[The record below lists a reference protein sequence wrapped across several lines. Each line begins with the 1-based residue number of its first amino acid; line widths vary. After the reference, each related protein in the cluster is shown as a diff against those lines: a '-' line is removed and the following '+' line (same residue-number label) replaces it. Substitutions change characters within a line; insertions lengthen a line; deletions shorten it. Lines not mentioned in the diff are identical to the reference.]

1 VQADQS
7 ESRPSLPRTPAQSTA
22 SSSVVPD
29 PYPAGYTRYVLFMV
43 LLTMI
48 FSNVDRTILSI
59 LVEPIKTDFQ
69 LSDTQMG
76 WLLGPAFAVVYTIL
90 CLPLGRYADTTGIR
104 RNIVAYSLFVWS
116 LFTCGTSFVT
126 GYAQL
131 FVMRMG
137 VGVGEAGGT
146 SPSVS
151 MLSDYLT
158 PAKRARGISVVSIGA
173 VLGMG
178 IGMVVGGWVSERWG
192 WRNAFLAAGLPGVL
206 LAILYRFTI
215 VEPKRGG
222 SEGRKVVE
230 APALW
235 PGLKLLLATRTYQF
249 ILAANAFSLFASM
262 GRNLW
267 EPAFLMRTY
276 DMGQFEAGAWYF
288 LTAPLPSMFGIFLG
302 GFFAD
307 RLGARDPRWFL
318 WVPALGQFASVP
330 LLTIFLLW
338 PETDLIRMP
347 AFMSAAGLPTMPVAL
362 VWGLFGSVIGGAY
375 TAPFMSTVQGVSPL
389 RMRAFAAAVS
399 TLVTTLVG
407 LAAGPL
413 LVGVIADSFE
423 ERFGE
428 DALRYSLLVP
438 TLTPLIAAVICLFG
452 ARFVGADLA
461 RARST
466 DR

>member
-1 VQADQS
+1 MNAD
-7 ESRPSLPRTPAQSTA
+7 RPVAPSPASPGF
-22 SSSVVPD
+22 VPD
-29 PYPAGYTRYVLFMV
+29 PYSPFYTRYVLFMV

-59 LVEPIKTDFQ
+59 LVEPIKQDFQ
-69 LSDTQMG
+69 LTDTQMG

-90 CLPLGRYADTTGIR
+90 CLPLGRYADTTGVR

-116 LFTCGTSFVT
+116 LFTCSTAFVT
-126 GYAQL
+126 SYLQL
-131 FVMRMG
+131 FVARMG

-158 PAKRARGISVVSIGA
+158 PARRAQGISVVSIGA

-178 IGMVVGGWVSERWG
+178 IGMVLGGWVSEHFG
-192 WRNAFLAAGLPGVL
+192 WRNAFLAAGLPGIL
-206 LAILYRFTI
+206 LAIAYRFTI
-215 VEPKRGG
+215 KEPARGA
-222 SEGRKVVE
+222 SEGRK
-230 APALW
+230 AGATALW
-235 PGLKLLLATRTYQF
+235 PNVKLLLSMRTYQF
-249 ILAANAFSLFASM
+249 ILAANAFSLFSSM

-276 DMGQFEAGAWYF
+276 GMGQFEAGAWYF

-302 GFFAD
+302 GYFAD
-307 RLGARDPRWFL
+307 RLGARDTRWYL
-318 WVPALGQFASVP
+318 WVPALAHLVSVP
-330 LLTIFLLW
+330 ILTVFLLW
-338 PETDLIRMP
+338 PETDLIPMP
-347 AFMSAAGLPTMPVAL
+347 SFMVAAGLATMPVAL

-375 TAPFMSTVQGVSPL
+375 TAPFMSTIQGISPL

-413 LVGVIADSFE
+413 LVGVIADGFE
-423 ERFGE
+423 GRFGQ

-438 TLTPLIAAVICLFG
+438 TLTPLISTVICLAG
-452 ARFVGADLA
+452 ARYVGADLA
-461 RARST
+461 RARGT

>member
-1 VQADQS
+1 MSAA
-7 ESRPSLPRTPAQSTA
+7 RPVSPPSPT
-22 SSSVVPD
+22 SSIPD
-29 PYPAGYTRYVLFMV
+29 PYSPLYTRYVLFMV

-59 LVEPIKTDFQ
+59 LVEPIKEDFQ
-69 LSDTQMG
+69 LTDTQMG
-76 WLLGPAFAVVYTIL
+76 WLLGPAFAVVYTML
-90 CLPLGRYADTTGIR
+90 CLPIGRYADTIGVR

-116 LFTCGTSFVT
+116 LFTCSTAFVT
-126 GYAQL
+126 SYAQL
-131 FVMRMG
+131 FIARMG

-192 WRNAFLAAGLPGVL
+192 WRNAFLAAGLPGLVL
-206 LAILYRFTI
+206 AVLYRFTI
-215 VEPKRGG
+215 QEPARGA
-222 SEGRKVVE
+222 SEGRK
-230 APALW
+230 AGATAFLPN
-235 PGLKLLLATRTYQF
+235 LKLLLSMRTFQF
-249 ILAANAFSLFASM
+249 ILAANALSLFSSM

-276 DMGQFEAGAWYF
+276 QMGQFEAGAWYF
-288 LTAPLPSMFGIFLG
+288 LTSPLPSMLGIFLG
-302 GFFAD
+302 GYLAD
-307 RLGARDPRWFL
+307 RLGALDKRWYL
-318 WVPALGQFASVP
+318 WVPALAHLLSVP
-330 LLTIFLLW
+330 ILTIFLLW
-338 PETDLIRMP
+338 PETDLIPMP
-347 AFMSAAGLPTMPVAL
+347 SFMAAMGLATMPVAL
-362 VWGLFGSVIGGAY
+362 IWSLFGSVIGGAY
-375 TAPFMSTVQGVSPL
+375 TAPFMATIQGISPL
-389 RMRAFAAAVS
+389 RMRAFASAVS

-413 LVGVIADSFE
+413 LVGIIADGFE
-423 ERFGE
+423 VRFGN

-438 TLTPLIAAVICLFG
+438 TLTPLLSTVICLFG
-452 ARFVGADLA
+452 ARFVAPDLA

>member
-1 VQADQS
+1 MDAHRTS
-7 ESRPSLPRTPAQSTA
+7 SLPPATA
-22 SSSVVPD
+22 AVVPD
-29 PYPAGYTRYVLFMV
+29 PYPPAYTSYVLFMV

-59 LVEPIKTDFQ
+59 LVEPIKADFA

-76 WLLGPAFAVVYTIL
+76 WLLGPAFAIVHAGL
-90 CLPLGRYADTTGIR
+90 CLPLGRYADTTGVR
-104 RNIVAYSLFVWS
+104 RSIVAGSLFVWS
-116 LFTCGTSFVT
+116 LFTCGTAYVT
-126 GYAQL
+126 GFLQL
-131 FVMRMG
+131 FIMRMG

-173 VLGMG
+173 VLGLG
-178 IGMVVGGWVSERWG
+178 LGMVMGGWISERWG
-192 WRNAFLAAGLPGVL
+192 WRNAFLSAGLPGIVL
-206 LAILYRFTI
+206 ALLYRFTI
-215 VEPKRGG
+215 QEPRRGG
-222 SEGRKVVE
+222 SEGRRTTT
-230 APALW
+230 APALI
-235 PGLKLLLATRTYQF
+235 PGLRSLLATRTFQF
-249 ILAANAFSLFASM
+249 ILVANGISLFASM

-276 DMGQFEAGAWYF
+276 DMGPFEAGAWYF

-302 GFFAD
+302 GYFAD
-307 RLGARDPRWFL
+307 RLGARDTRWFL
-318 WVPALGQFASVP
+318 WVPAVGQLISVP

-338 PETDLIRMP
+338 PETDLIPMP
-347 AFMSAAGLPTMPVAL
+347 QFMVAAGLPTLPVAL
-362 VWGLFGSVIGGAY
+362 IWGLFGSLLGGAY

-389 RMRAFAAAVS
+389 RMRAFAASVS

-407 LAAGPL
+407 HGIGPL
-413 LVGVIADSFE
+413 LVGMIADGFE
-423 ERFGE
+423 TRFGE

-438 TLTPLIAAVICLFG
+438 TLTPLLAAVVCIAG
-452 ARFVGADLA
+452 ARFVGADLE
-461 RARST
+461 RARQM

>member
-1 VQADQS
+1 MSVD
-7 ESRPSLPRTPAQSTA
+7 RPVSPAPA
-22 SSSVVPD
+22 SSAASAD
-29 PYPAGYTRYVLFMV
+29 PYPSLYTRYVLFMV

-48 FSNVDRTILSI
+48 FSNIDRTILSI
-59 LVEPIKTDFQ
+59 LVEPIKQEFKLT
-69 LSDTQMG
+69 DTQIG
-76 WLLGPAFAVVYTIL
+76 LLLGPAFAVVYTLL
-90 CLPLGRYADTTGIR
+90 CLPLGRYADTTGVR

-116 LFTCGTSFVT
+116 LFTCGTAYVSSYV
-126 GYAQL
+126 QL

-178 IGMVVGGWVSERWG
+178 IGMVLGGWVSERYG
-192 WRNAFLAAGLPGVL
+192 WRNAFLAAGIPGVV
-206 LAILYRFTI
+206 LALVYRFTI
-215 VEPKRGG
+215 QEPRRGG
-222 SEGRKVVE
+222 SEGRQ
-230 APALW
+230 ASSANFW
-235 PGLKLLLATRTYQF
+235 PNLRTLLGTRTYQF

-276 DMGQFEAGAWYF
+276 HMGPFEAGSWYF
-288 LTAPLPSMFGIFLG
+288 LTAPVPSMIGIFLG
-302 GFFAD
+302 GYFAD
-307 RLGARDPRWFL
+307 RLGARDTRWFL
-318 WVPALGQFASVP
+318 WVPALGQLVSVP
-330 LLTIFLLW
+330 LLVVFLLW
-338 PETDLIRMP
+338 PETDLIPMP
-347 AFMSAAGLPTMPVAL
+347 AFMVAAGLPSMPVAL

-375 TAPFMSTVQGVSPL
+375 TAPFMSTIQGVSPL
-389 RMRAFAAAVS
+389 RMRAFASAIS

-413 LVGVIADSFE
+413 LVGVIADGFTA
-423 ERFGE
+423 RFGD

-438 TLTPLIAAVICLFG
+438 TLTPLIATVICLFG
-452 ARFVGADLA
+452 ARFVGADLERA
-461 RARST
+461 RAT
-466 DR
+466 DV

>member
-1 VQADQS
+1 MSVD
-7 ESRPSLPRTPAQSTA
+7 RPVSPTPASPGF
-22 SSSVVPD
+22 VPD
-29 PYPAGYTRYVLFMV
+29 PYPPLYTRYVLFMV

-59 LVEPIKTDFQ
+59 LVDDIKREFQ

-76 WLLGPAFAVVYTIL
+76 LLLGPAFAVVYTVL
-90 CLPLGRYADTTGIR
+90 VLPFGRYADTTGVR
-104 RNIVAYSLFVWS
+104 RSIVAWSLFAWS
-116 LFTCGTSFVT
+116 LFTCSTAYVTS
-126 GYAQL
+126 YAQI
-131 FVMRMG
+131 FIARMG

-158 PAKRARGISVVSIGA
+158 PAKRAQGISVVSIGA

-178 IGMVVGGWVSERWG
+178 IGMVLGGWVSENFG
-192 WRNAFLAAGLPGVL
+192 WRNAFLAAGVPGLL
-206 LAILYRFTI
+206 LAVAYRFTI
-215 VEPKRGG
+215 EEPVRGA
-222 SEGRKVVE
+222 SEGRK
-230 APALW
+230 AGTTALW
-235 PGLKLLLATRTYQF
+235 PNLKLLLSMRTYQF
-249 ILAANAFSLFASM
+249 ILAANAFSLFSSM

-276 DMGQFEAGAWYF
+276 GMGQFEAGAWYF

-302 GFFAD
+302 GYFAD
-307 RLGARDPRWFL
+307 RLGARDTRWYL
-318 WVPALGQFASVP
+318 WVPALAHLVSVP
-330 LLTIFLLW
+330 ILTIFLLW
-338 PETDLIRMP
+338 PETDLIPMP
-347 AFMSAAGLPTMPVAL
+347 PFMVAAGLATMPVAL

-375 TAPFMSTVQGVSPL
+375 TAPFMSTIQGISPL

-423 ERFGE
+423 ARYAQ

-438 TLTPLIAAVICLFG
+438 TLTPLISTVICLFG
-452 ARFVGADLA
+452 ARYVGADLA
-461 RARST
+461 RARGT